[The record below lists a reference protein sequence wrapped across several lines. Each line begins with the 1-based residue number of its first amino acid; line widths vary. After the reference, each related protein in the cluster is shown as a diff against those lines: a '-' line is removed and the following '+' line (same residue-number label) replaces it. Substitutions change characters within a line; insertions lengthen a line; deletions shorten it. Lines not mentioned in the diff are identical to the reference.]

1 MSENPTEN
9 NNKDGKGETFF
20 GKVKTVAKKVGKAVG
35 SFFKETKAAAKKVGE
50 KITWFYTEKKLIA
63 YSASAALV
71 LLWLILF
78 SIRVNNGVPDNMID
92 PVAFTLFGLFPIRW
106 YGIII
111 VCGMI
116 IALLLFIKLSKG
128 IGLNDEDGITM
139 FLICVPLGV
148 LCARIGFVISHTGY
162 YFPVDSFSDF
172 VEIFAI
178 WDGGVTILGAI
189 PGGLFGVFLFARKK
203 KVKFL
208 DVVGSAAI
216 PLLLAQAI
224 GRWCNFPNQEVYGGP
239 VQEGLKF
246 FETFPFGVYIE
257 AEGGWRYATFFY
269 ESVLSFIGVALLC
282 VLLKKTK
289 YRGTLAFGY
298 LTWYFLSRALVESI
312 RADAVFIG
320 NSGLSW
326 GVLMSL
332 IVFPIAALLGVVYF
346 QNGSLKRL
354 SFKKLPEIEI
364 APPPVQEPPETEEPI
379 ETQNVKEKSEASKLS
394 DYNKKYYGNKK
405 K

>member
-1 MSENPTEN
+1 MSENQTENKNQHEN
-9 NNKDGKGETFF
+9 NNDTFF
-20 GKVKTVAKKVGKAVG
+20 GKVKAVFKKVGG
-35 SFFKETKAAAKKVGE
+35 
-50 KITWFYTEKKLIA
+50 KIKWFYTEKKLIA

-78 SIRVNNGVPDNMID
+78 SIRVNDGVPDNMID
-92 PVAFTLFGLFPIRW
+92 PIAIRLGPFEIRW

-111 VCGMI
+111 VSGMI
-116 IALLLFIKLSKG
+116 LALLIFIKLSKS
-128 IGLNDEDGITM
+128 IGLTDEDGITM
-139 FLICVPLGV
+139 FLICVPIGV
-148 LCARIGFVISHTGY
+148 LCARFGFVISHVDL
-162 YFPVDSFSDF
+162 YFPVDNMQDF
-172 VEIFAI
+172 IELFAI

-189 PGGLFGVFLFARKK
+189 PGGLLGVLLFSKRK

-208 DVVGSAAI
+208 DVVGTVAI

-224 GRWCNFPNQEVYGGP
+224 GRWCNFPNQEVYGGAVP
-239 VQEGLKF
+239 AGLKF
-246 FETFPFGVYIE
+246 FETFPFGVYIV
-257 AEGGWRYATFFY
+257 AEGGWHYATFFY

-320 NSGLSW
+320 SSSLSW
-326 GVLMSL
+326 GVLMSI
-332 IVFPIAALLGVVYF
+332 IVFPIAAVLGVIYF

-354 SFKKLPEIEI
+354 SFRKLPVIEVETIVRKVEI
-364 APPPVQEPPETEEPI
+364 PPETDAAEHAEP
-379 ETQNVKEKSEASKLS
+379 QKVKEKSEASKLS
-394 DYNKKYYGNKK
+394 DYQKKYYGNKK